1 MKKKKEYFWHQVK
14 RMLGYLTYRE
24 QITYRYN
31 LKDLMS
37 YRSYQDKILK
47 EEGFYDW
54 DVTLKDGLEELE

>member
-1 MKKKKEYFWHQVK
+1 
-14 RMLGYLTYRE
+14 MLGYLTYRE